1 MFYINSIR
9 ILFEYYTIYILNCTH
24 FYMMSLSKHITLKHL
39 LINNQRM
46 IGLQFYPDKVIHA
59 LVKELPDPK
68 WSKEFAM
75 VYIIHT
81 KENLNKVFEK
91 FRGVAWING
100 NSFFNEKVI
109 RDNEPVDVNWY
120 RNRTTSTTYKYAPE
134 AYLLK
139 LELKRY
145 ALNTCKLY
153 ISLFEKFINQY
164 PDKDIVE
171 LSEQEIRGY
180 LQLLVHQ
187 KKSNSYINQ
196 TINSIKFYYEVV
208 MGMPNRFYSIERP
221 RKEQKLPQVVSKEE
235 ILAMIANTN
244 NIKHRC
250 IISLLY
256 SAGLRR
262 SELVALRIQDID
274 SKRMLIHIKNAKNN
288 KDRYSLLSKTVLK
301 ELRVYYKE
309 WKPQEYLF
317 EGFKGAKYSGSSVKE
332 IVVKAAEKSKINR
345 RVTPHMLRHSFA
357 THLLENGTDLR
368 YIQTLLGHSSTK
380 TTEIYT
386 QVAINNFKSIKNPL
400 DL

>member
-1 MFYINSIR
+1 MK
-9 ILFEYYTIYILNCTH
+9 LT
-24 FYMMSLSKHITLKHL
+24 KHITLKHL
-39 LINNQRM
+39 LINNQKM
-46 IGLQFYPDKVIHA
+46 IGLQFYPDKVIQA
-59 LVKELPDPK
+59 LIKELPNPK
-68 WSKEFAM
+68 WSREFAM

-81 KENLNKVFEK
+81 KENLNHVFEK

-100 NSFFNEKVI
+100 NAFFKEKII
-109 RDNEPVDVNWY
+109 RDNESVDVNWY
-120 RNRTTSTTYKYAPE
+120 RNRTKTASYTYVPE
-134 AYLLK
+134 AYLQK

-145 ALNTCKLY
+145 ALNTCKIY

-164 PDKDIVE
+164 PDKDILE
-171 LSEQEIRGY
+171 LSEQEIRAY
-180 LQLLVHQ
+180 LQLLIHQ

-196 TINSIKFYYEVV
+196 SINSIKFYYEVV

-221 RKEQKLPQVVSKEE
+221 RKEQKLPKVISKEE

-262 SELVALRIQDID
+262 SELLELKIQDID

-288 KDRYSLLSKTVLK
+288 KDRYSLLSKTALK
-301 ELRVYYKE
+301 ELRVYYKQ
-309 WKPQEYLF
+309 WKPKEYLF
-317 EGFKGAKYSGSSVKE
+317 EGQKGGKYSNTSVE
-332 IVVKAAEKSKINR
+332 NIIIKAAQKARIFK

-368 YIQTLLGHSSTK
+368 YIQTLLGHSSSK

-386 QVAINNFKSIKNPL
+386 QVATNNLRSIKNPL

>member
-1 MFYINSIR
+1 MN
-9 ILFEYYTIYILNCTH
+9 LT
-24 FYMMSLSKHITLKHL
+24 KHITLKHL
-39 LINNQRM
+39 LIGNQKM
-46 IGLQFYPDKVIHA
+46 IGLQFHPDKVIQA
-59 LVKELPDPK
+59 LIKELPNPK
-68 WSKEFAM
+68 WSREFAM

-81 KENLNKVFEK
+81 KENLNHVFEK

-100 NSFFNEKVI
+100 NSFFKEKVI

-120 RNRTTSTTYKYAPE
+120 RNRAKAASYRYVPE

-145 ALNTCKLY
+145 ALNTCKIY

-171 LSEQEIRGY
+171 LSEQEIRAY
-180 LQLLVHQ
+180 LQLLIRQ

-262 SELVALRIQDID
+262 SELLELKIQDID

-288 KDRYSLLSKTVLK
+288 KDRYSLLSETVLK

-317 EGFKGAKYSGSSVKE
+317 EGLKGTKYSGSSVKE

-368 YIQTLLGHSSTK
+368 YIQTLLGHGSTK